1 LRDASSDFTEPES
14 GAVFAYGG
22 SRRTGEENRALA
34 SRYAPYNHVSP
45 NLRGDTQDDAF
56 SVWYYPGQVASV
68 ADLSRGDSV
77 AKAAFPIEQVQK
89 SETMR
94 EFVGAKLHGLRVTGK
109 SLEYEG
115 SASLA
120 TSLMEAA
127 GISPYERVYLVNK
140 STGSRWDTYAIPG
153 REGEF
158 TLNGAAARLGEV
170 GDEILLW
177 TFRQE
182 EQFTGANVVFLN
194 EFNKI
199 ERRKTYPAD
208 EPSAVEF

>member
-1 LRDASSDFTEPES
+1 
-14 GAVFAYGG
+14 
-22 SRRTGEENRALA
+22 
-34 SRYAPYNHVSP
+34 
-45 NLRGDTQDDAF
+45 
-56 SVWYYPGQVASV
+56 
-68 ADLSRGDSV
+68 
-77 AKAAFPIEQVQK
+77 
-89 SETMR
+89 MR
-94 EFVGAKLHGLRVTGK
+94 EFVAAKLHGLRVTGK

-120 TSLMEAA
+120 DSLMEAA

-140 STGSRWDTYAIPG
+140 STGARWDTYAIPG

-158 TLNGAAARLGEV
+158 TLNGAAARLGEI

-182 EQFTGANVVFLN
+182 ERFTGANVVFLN

-199 ERRKTYPAD
+199 ERRKTYPAE
-208 EPSAVEF
+208 EPTVVEF

>member
-1 LRDASSDFTEPES
+1 
-14 GAVFAYGG
+14 
-22 SRRTGEENRALA
+22 
-34 SRYAPYNHVSP
+34 
-45 NLRGDTQDDAF
+45 
-56 SVWYYPGQVASV
+56 
-68 ADLSRGDSV
+68 
-77 AKAAFPIEQVQK
+77 
-89 SETMR
+89 MR
-94 EFVGAKLHGLRVTGK
+94 EFVSAKLHGLRVTGK

-120 TSLMEAA
+120 VSLMEAA

-182 EQFTGANVVFLN
+182 ERFTGANVVFLN

-199 ERRKTYPAD
+199 ERSKTYPAE
-208 EPSAVEF
+208 EPSPVEF

>member
-1 LRDASSDFTEPES
+1 
-14 GAVFAYGG
+14 
-22 SRRTGEENRALA
+22 
-34 SRYAPYNHVSP
+34 
-45 NLRGDTQDDAF
+45 
-56 SVWYYPGQVASV
+56 
-68 ADLSRGDSV
+68 
-77 AKAAFPIEQVQK
+77 
-89 SETMR
+89 MR
-94 EFVGAKLHGLRVTGK
+94 EFRVTGK

-199 ERRKTYPAD
+199 ERRKTYPAE

>member
-1 LRDASSDFTEPES
+1 MRRD
-14 GAVFAYGG
+14 
-22 SRRTGEENRALA
+22 
-34 SRYAPYNHVSP
+34 APYNHVRP
-45 NLRGDTQDDAF
+45 NLRGDTQDDVF

-68 ADLSRGDSV
+68 ADLLRGNSV
-77 AKAAFPIEQVQK
+77 AKAVFPLEQVQK

-158 TLNGAAARLGEV
+158 MLNGAAARLGEV

>member
-1 LRDASSDFTEPES
+1 MARVVGRTKRSAVPAFQKPYAAGAALRSFRPVKTESWTTQKTMGFLFGTIRHEPPKE
-14 GAVFAYGG
+14 
-22 SRRTGEENRALA
+22 T
-34 SRYAPYNHVSP
+34 VSP
-45 NLRGDTQDDAF
+45 YD
-56 SVWYYPGQVASV
+56 YPVAT
-68 ADLSRGDSV
+68 
-77 AKAAFPIEQVQK
+77 AASPLEQVQK

-94 EFVGAKLHGLRVTGK
+94 EFVSAKLHGLRVTGK

-182 EQFTGANVVFLN
+182 ERFTGANVVFLN

-199 ERRKTYPAD
+199 ERRKTYPAE
-208 EPSAVEF
+208 EPSTVEF

>member
-1 LRDASSDFTEPES
+1 VGTAHQLVTGGQCPP
-14 GAVFAYGG
+14 YG
-22 SRRTGEENRALA
+22 E
-34 SRYAPYNHVSP
+34 VS
-45 NLRGDTQDDAF
+45 LELCETFLTRTQDGAF
-56 SVWYYPGQVASV
+56 SVWYYPPRA
-68 ADLSRGDSV
+68 AYATEFECDDPV
-77 AKAAFPIEQVQK
+77 AKAASPLEQVQK

-94 EFVGAKLHGLRVTGK
+94 EFVAAKLHGLRVTGK

-182 EQFTGANVVFLN
+182 ERFTGANVVFLN

-199 ERRKTYPAD
+199 ERCKTYPAE

>member
-1 LRDASSDFTEPES
+1 LPEQRSARSSLRN
-14 GAVFAYGG
+14 
-22 SRRTGEENRALA
+22 RRNQILDNIE
-34 SRYAPYNHVSP
+34 
-45 NLRGDTQDDAF
+45 DDAF
-56 SVWYYPGQVASV
+56 SVWYYPPQAANATEFECDDPVAT
-68 ADLSRGDSV
+68 
-77 AKAAFPIEQVQK
+77 AASPLEQVQK

-158 TLNGAAARLGEV
+158 TLNGAAARLGEI

-199 ERRKTYPAD
+199 ERRKTYPAE

>member
-1 LRDASSDFTEPES
+1 MCETFL
-14 GAVFAYGG
+14 
-22 SRRTGEENRALA
+22 TG
-34 SRYAPYNHVSP
+34 
-45 NLRGDTQDDAF
+45 TQDDAF

-68 ADLSRGDSV
+68 TDLSRGTSV
-77 AKAAFPIEQVQK
+77 AKAASPLEQVQK
-89 SETMR
+89 SKTMR
-94 EFVGAKLHGLRVTGK
+94 EFVAAKLHGLRVTGK
-109 SLEYEG
+109 SLDYEG

-153 REGEF
+153 RKGEF
-158 TLNGAAARLGEV
+158 TLNGAAARLGEI

-182 EQFTGANVVFLN
+182 ERFTGANVVFLN

-199 ERRKTYPAD
+199 ERRKTYPAE
-208 EPSAVEF
+208 EPSTVEF

>member
-1 LRDASSDFTEPES
+1 MRSFQPTFRSSFEPRS
-14 GAVFAYGG
+14 
-22 SRRTGEENRALA
+22 
-34 SRYAPYNHVSP
+34 
-45 NLRGDTQDDAF
+45 DTQDGAF

-68 ADLSRGDSV
+68 TELLRGTSV
-77 AKAAFPIEQVQK
+77 AKAASPLEHVQK

-94 EFVGAKLHGLRVTGK
+94 EFVSAKLHGLRVTGK

-182 EQFTGANVVFLN
+182 ERFSGANVVFLN

-199 ERRKTYPAD
+199 ERRKSYPAE
-208 EPSAVEF
+208 EPTAVEF

>member
-1 LRDASSDFTEPES
+1 MYESRQPDQTNLSASNSWTTQKTMGFPFGTICNEPLIATVS
-14 GAVFAYGG
+14 AY
-22 SRRTGEENRALA
+22 
-34 SRYAPYNHVSP
+34 V
-45 NLRGDTQDDAF
+45 
-56 SVWYYPGQVASV
+56 YPVAT
-68 ADLSRGDSV
+68 
-77 AKAAFPIEQVQK
+77 AAYPPQQVQK
-89 SETMR
+89 SETMK

-109 SLEYEG
+109 SLDYEG

-120 TSLMEAA
+120 VSLMEAA

-158 TLNGAAARLGEV
+158 TLNGAAARLGEI

-177 TFRQE
+177 TFRRE
-182 EQFTGANVVFLN
+182 ERFTGANVVFLN

-199 ERRKTYPAD
+199 ERRKTYPAE
-208 EPSAVEF
+208 EPTAVQF